1 MRRVMRVLG
10 VVAVMLAGGLVG
22 ISEAQQQCDFLTAG
36 GYIINDGEKA
46 NFAVGGSCKP
56 GGDEHGLW
64 GHLQYTDHGADLNV
78 HWTTITGYFL
88 CNDPSCSDIG
98 PDIASAQPT
107 GTRLIC
113 GTARTNRP
121 FPDDTVD
128 WAVTATDKREP
139 GKNNDVF
146 TIRVVSPN
154 SSFTYEAGPRA
165 LDGGNIQLHK
175 PNKSTGFFNG
185 EPTPDNCPAFVTANQ
200 CAPGETPDPPCGCCG
215 EGVSC
220 DPSAVGGPR
229 CCPGGFCGD

>member
-22 ISEAQQQCDFLTAG
+22 ISEAQQRCDFLTAG

-78 HWTTITGYFL
+78 HWSTITGYFL
-88 CNDPSCSDIG
+88 CNDPACNDIG

-113 GTARTNRP
+113 GTARTNQTS
-121 FPDDTVD
+121 DDVN
-128 WAVTATDKREP
+128 WAVTATDNREP

-146 TIRVVSPN
+146 TIRVVSPDQ
-154 SSFTYEAGPRA
+154 SFTYTAGPQPLA
-165 LDGGNIQLHK
+165 GGNIQLHK
-175 PNKSTGFFNG
+175 PNNSTGFFNG
-185 EPTPDNCPAFVTANQ
+185 QPTPDNCPAFVTGPSGCTSDADCSNGFVCNTATGACECLDMV
-200 CAPGETPDPPCGCCG
+200 CADG
-215 EGVSC
+215 
-220 DPSAVGGPR
+220 R
-229 CCPGGFCGD
+229 CCACAR